1 MKLYLQNHWQKLT
14 MFGLMSLPMTAFAE
28 EVVEVAEV
36 ATLDTGDTA
45 WVLVSSA
52 LVLMMTLPGLAL
64 FYAGMVRKKN
74 ILSTMMHSYGAAA
87 VVSVLWVAAG
97 YSLAFTDGGSANAFV
112 GGLSN
117 AMLSGI
123 SLDAV
128 SGTIPEIL
136 VVIFQLTFA
145 VITVAILA
153 GSLAERIKFGS
164 FLVFSAA
171 WILLVYAPICHWVWG
186 GGWLTGDALDFAGG
200 TVVHINAGVGGLVL
214 AYLLGKRRDYGKGNL
229 APYNLAMTLIGA
241 GLVWV
246 GWFGFNGGSALGANG
261 AAAMALVVTQVAAA
275 VGALAWLLC
284 EYVVRGKAS
293 ALGGASGAIAGLVGI
308 TPAAGF
314 VDVTGAL
321 MIGIL
326 TAVGCFA
333 MIEYGKKKLGVDDSL
348 DAFGLHGVGGIIG
361 AVLTGVFV
369 SGQLYP
375 DAAVNSVGTQLW
387 LQIEGVLATVVYS
400 GVMTFVIGYAIKK
413 TMGLRV
419 SNEDEYQGLDLAI
432 HGEKI
437 GD

>member
-1 MKLYLQNHWQKLT
+1 
-14 MFGLMSLPMTAFAE
+14 MSLPMTAFAE